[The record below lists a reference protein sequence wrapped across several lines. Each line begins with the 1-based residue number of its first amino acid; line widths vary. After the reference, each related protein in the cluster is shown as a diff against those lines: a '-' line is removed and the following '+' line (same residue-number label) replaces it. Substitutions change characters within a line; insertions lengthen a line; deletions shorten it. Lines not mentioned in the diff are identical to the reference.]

1 MNTVTTSE
9 KERWLAFKQIDLM
22 TVEKERVQWP
32 LWPLIEQLVLYE
44 DKHKYISECFAT
56 FKYQH

>member
-1 MNTVTTSE
+1 MLPVNTVLMNTVTTSK

-22 TVEKERVQWP
+22 TVEKERVHWL

-44 DKHKYISECFAT
+44 DKYK
-56 FKYQH
+56 